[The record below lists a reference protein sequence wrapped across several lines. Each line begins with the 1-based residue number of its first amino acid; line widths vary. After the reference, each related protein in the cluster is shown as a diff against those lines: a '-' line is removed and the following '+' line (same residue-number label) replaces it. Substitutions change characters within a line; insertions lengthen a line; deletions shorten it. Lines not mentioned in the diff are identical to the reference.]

1 MDLQAFTSLYED
13 KHPELTSKL
22 KKIIVSFSDENFFE
36 LTSLIRQI
44 YLSDTNLIN
53 CNFIKIPSHICLS
66 REKWHS
72 IGFEYTEFNN
82 EI

>member
-53 CNFIKIPSHICLS
+53 CNFI
-66 REKWHS
+66 
-72 IGFEYTEFNN
+72 
-82 EI
+82 